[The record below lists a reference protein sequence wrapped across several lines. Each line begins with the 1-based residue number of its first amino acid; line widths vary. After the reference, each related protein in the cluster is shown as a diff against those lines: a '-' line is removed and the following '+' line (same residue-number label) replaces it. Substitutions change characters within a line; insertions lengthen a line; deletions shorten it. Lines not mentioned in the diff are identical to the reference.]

1 MLPVHKT
8 SSAHKQ
14 YDSFNVVYSYVSYF
28 LNRFIFNCHE
38 IRIILI
44 KITTHYLQL
53 LEEDDM
59 NELTECPKCLSDE
72 LLISDNENTVIC
84 SGCGVI
90 KKDGMWFIAQE
101 PKIEITA

>member
-1 MLPVHKT
+1 
-8 SSAHKQ
+8 
-14 YDSFNVVYSYVSYF
+14 
-28 LNRFIFNCHE
+28 
-38 IRIILI
+38 
-44 KITTHYLQL
+44 
-53 LEEDDM
+53 M

-84 SGCGVI
+84 SDCGVI